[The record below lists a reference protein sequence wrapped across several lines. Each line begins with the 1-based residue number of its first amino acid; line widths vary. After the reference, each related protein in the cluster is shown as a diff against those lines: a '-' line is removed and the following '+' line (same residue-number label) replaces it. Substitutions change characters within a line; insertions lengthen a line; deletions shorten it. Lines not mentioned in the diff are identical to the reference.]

1 MPLDIPTLVIVSIFV
16 MAILGLLLLLVWVQD
31 RSIQA
36 LAWWGAAYLIAGLSI
51 AMLSGLLPMSQSASL
66 DIASALLFAACGMSW
81 SGARLFDGKDVRPFS
96 MFAGALIWLIACLIP
111 EFQASAIGRM
121 IISSLIVSNY
131 TLITAFELWGS
142 RSEKLVTR
150 WPAMIVLALHGLVF
164 PAQIPLTMWQPEGRE
179 LAFATNGWIA
189 VLALETLLYVIASA
203 FIVLAMVKERN
214 EKVHKT
220 AATIDPLT
228 GIANRRAV
236 IGDGNRLIRSV
247 ARPGRPVAALMFD
260 LDYFKKINDRFG
272 HATGDSAL
280 IVFASVAKANLR
292 STDIIGRLGGEEFA
306 AVLPNMNADEALAAA
321 DRVRRAFVEAAKEI
335 DGHPVMGTLSAGIA
349 ITTDATSTVDAL
361 LARADEA
368 LYAAKAGG
376 RNRVVVAGEAARADE
391 PVTTVVAGSLAD
403 QRARLAAAF
412 ATERPSEAAQVLM
425 AGDGDRSNSI
435 ECADGSLNRLRQ
447 DAA

>member
-51 AMLSGLLPMSQSASL
+51 AMLSGLLPMNEAVSF

-81 SGARLFDGKDVRPFS
+81 SGVRLFDGKEVRPFS
-96 MFAGALIWLIACLIP
+96 MFAGALIWLVACLIP
-111 EFQASAIGRM
+111 AFAASATGRM
-121 IISSLIVSNY
+121 VISSLIVSNY

-142 RSEKLVTR
+142 RGEKLVTR

-164 PAQIPLTMWQPEGRE
+164 PAQIPLTMWQPEGRG
-179 LAFATNGWIA
+179 LAFASNGWIA

-220 AATIDPLT
+220 AAAVDPLT
-228 GIANRRAV
+228 GLANRRAV
-236 IGDGNRLIRSV
+236 IGDGNRLIRAV

-260 LDYFKKINDRFG
+260 LDHFKRINDRFG
-272 HATGDSAL
+272 HATGDSTL
-280 IVFASVAKANLR
+280 IAFARVARANLR
-292 STDIIGRLGGEEFA
+292 STDIIGRLGGEEFVA
-306 AVLPNMNADEALAAA
+306 ILPNMNADEALAAA
-321 DRVRRAFVEAAKEI
+321 DRVRRAFVEAAREI

-349 ITTDATSTVDAL
+349 VTTDAASYVDAL
-361 LARADEA
+361 LAHADEA
-368 LYAAKAGG
+368 LYAAKACG
-376 RNRVVVAGEAARADE
+376 RNRVVVAGEMARADE
-391 PVTTVVAGSLAD
+391 PSPAAGSLAD
-403 QRARLAAAF
+403 QRARLAAF
-412 ATERPSEAAQVLM
+412 AAERLSEAAADLT
-425 AGDGDRSNSI
+425 ADDADRSNST
-435 ECADGSLNRLRQ
+435 ERADGFLSRMRQ

>member
-31 RSIQA
+31 RSIRA

-51 AMLSGLLPMSQSASL
+51 AMLSGLMPMNQSVSI

-81 SGARLFDGKDVRPFS
+81 SGARLFDDKEIRPFS
-96 MFAGALIWLIACLIP
+96 MFAGALIWLVACLIP
-111 EFQASAIGRM
+111 EFQGSVTGRM

-131 TLITAFELWGS
+131 TLITALELWGG

-150 WPAMIVLALHGLVF
+150 WPAMIVLVLHGLIF
-164 PAQIPLTMWQPEGRE
+164 PAQIPLTIWQPEGRGLP
-179 LAFATNGWIA
+179 LASNGWIA
-189 VLALETLLYVIASA
+189 LLALETLLYVIASA

-220 AATIDPLT
+220 AATVDPLT
-228 GIANRRAV
+228 GLSNRRAV
-236 IGDGNRLIRSV
+236 IGDGNRLIRTV

-260 LDYFKKINDRFG
+260 LDHFKKINDRFG

-280 IVFASVAKANLR
+280 IVFARVAKANLR
-292 STDIIGRLGGEEFA
+292 STDIVGRLGGEEFA
-306 AVLPNMNADEALAAA
+306 AILPNMNADEALAAA

-335 DGHPVMGTLSAGIA
+335 DGCPVAGTLSAGVA
-349 ITTDATSTVDAL
+349 VTTDSTSKVDAL

-368 LYAAKAGG
+368 LYVAKKGG
-376 RNRVVVAGEAARADE
+376 RNRVVVAGEAARADMQ
-391 PVTTVVAGSLAD
+391 PAAGSLAD
-403 QRARLAAAF
+403 QQARLAAF
-412 ATERPSEAAQVLM
+412 AAERTSEAA
-425 AGDGDRSNSI
+425 
-435 ECADGSLNRLRQ
+435 
-447 DAA
+447 

>member
-1 MPLDIPTLVIVSIFV
+1 MLLDIPTLVIVSIFV

-51 AMLSGLLPMSQSASL
+51 AMLSGLLPMNQAVSL

-81 SGARLFDGKDVRPFS
+81 SGARLFDGKEVRPFA

-111 EFQASAIGRM
+111 EFEASAIGRM
-121 IISSLIVSNY
+121 IISSLVVSNY

-179 LAFATNGWIA
+179 LAFASSGWIA

-260 LDYFKKINDRFG
+260 LDHFKKINDRFG

-292 STDIIGRLGGEEFA
+292 STDIVGRLGGEEFA

-349 ITTDATSTVDAL
+349 ITTDAATTVDAL

-368 LYAAKAGG
+368 LYAAKEGG

-391 PVTTVVAGSLAD
+391 PVAPPVAAGSLAD
-403 QRARLAAAF
+403 QRARLAAF
-412 ATERPSEAAQVLM
+412 AAERTGEAMPGLTPSEA
-425 AGDGDRSNSI
+425 DRSNSI

-447 DAA
+447 NAA

>member
-1 MPLDIPTLVIVSIFV
+1 
-16 MAILGLLLLLVWVQD
+16 
-31 RSIQA
+31 
-36 LAWWGAAYLIAGLSI
+36 
-51 AMLSGLLPMSQSASL
+51 
-66 DIASALLFAACGMSW
+66 
-81 SGARLFDGKDVRPFS
+81 

-111 EFQASAIGRM
+111 EFEASAIGRM
-121 IISSLIVSNY
+121 IISSLVVSNY

-179 LAFATNGWIA
+179 LAFASSGWIA

-260 LDYFKKINDRFG
+260 LDHFKKINDRFG

-292 STDIIGRLGGEEFA
+292 STDIVGRLGGEEFA

-349 ITTDATSTVDAL
+349 ITTDAATTVDAL

-368 LYAAKAGG
+368 LYAAKEGG

-391 PVTTVVAGSLAD
+391 PAAPPVAAGSLAD
-403 QRARLAAAF
+403 QRARLAAF
-412 ATERPSEAAQVLM
+412 AAERTGEAMPGLTPSEA
-425 AGDGDRSNSI
+425 DRSNSI

-447 DAA
+447 NAA